1 MKNNQPLL
9 DDLSSQIQK
18 LRHLMVLSADIYGFG
33 SLEVLRYS
41 QELDELIIQFQLQ
54 NR

>member
-1 MKNNQPLL
+1 MENNRPLL

-18 LRHLMVLSADIYGFG
+18 LRHLMLLAGTVYGLG
-33 SLEVLRYS
+33 SKEVLDYS

-54 NR
+54 NS